1 MSFFGRADHVLFLSA
16 ILWPYLWTASTIF
29 QKLCLLLIH
38 FVERKRTLHL
48 LNKSYLHISKTF
60 HSKRIF
66 FQYLYRIRLEAI
78 LDRCIRYVVW
88 WEFQATNFG
97 LEFDAYKN
105 DKNKIWLKVLEFPAS
120 LIEKKSYWTEG
131 LCICLAFF
139 FCFTTFKKPTL
150 PQGVATCWV
159 VDEAVAN
166 NFHSPAPCPHI
177 QYVALLV
184 CCCDPLSLPQ
194 EKRIFQPTF
203 YTCRVSIPRR
213 NCLQLL
219 LLS

>member
-1 MSFFGRADHVLFLSA
+1 MKNTSISRWLLPFTPKRIKLELIFPFETYITFVLFWEGRPCS
-16 ILWPYLWTASTIF
+16 IF
-29 QKLCLLLIH
+29 VGYSLTL
-38 FVERKRTLHL
+38 FVDCFDHISKTMLAFDPFCGEKKNFTFT
-48 LNKSYLHISKTF
+48 NKSYLHISKTF

-120 LIEKKSYWTEG
+120 LIEKKSYCTEG

-150 PQGVATCWV
+150 PQGV
-159 VDEAVAN
+159 
-166 NFHSPAPCPHI
+166 SS
-177 QYVALLV
+177 YLLG
-184 CCCDPLSLPQ
+184 SRWGSGQ
-194 EKRIFQPTF
+194 
-203 YTCRVSIPRR
+203 
-213 NCLQLL
+213 
-219 LLS
+219 

>member
-48 LNKSYLHISKTF
+48 LNKNYLHISKTF

-97 LEFDAYKN
+97 LELGASKN
-105 DKNKIWLKVLEFPAS
+105 DQVQKPPA
-120 LIEKKSYWTEG
+120 
-131 LCICLAFF
+131 CLFLRENAWNNTVFMGA
-139 FCFTTFKKPTL
+139 TL
-150 PQGVATCWV
+150 MILFDILPL
-159 VDEAVAN
+159 
-166 NFHSPAPCPHI
+166 F
-177 QYVALLV
+177 QY
-184 CCCDPLSLPQ
+184 S
-194 EKRIFQPTF
+194 
-203 YTCRVSIPRR
+203 R
-213 NCLQLL
+213 NQL
-219 LLS
+219 

>member
-16 ILWPYLWTASTIF
+16 ILWPYLWTALTIF

-105 DKNKIWLKVLEFPAS
+105 DKNKIWLKS
-120 LIEKKSYWTEG
+120 SGISCITNRKKSYLIYFATEKSEIFDKACPKDHKEVDANG
-131 LCICLAFF
+131 LDTHA
-139 FCFTTFKKPTL
+139 
-150 PQGVATCWV
+150 
-159 VDEAVAN
+159 
-166 NFHSPAPCPHI
+166 
-177 QYVALLV
+177 
-184 CCCDPLSLPQ
+184 
-194 EKRIFQPTF
+194 
-203 YTCRVSIPRR
+203 
-213 NCLQLL
+213 
-219 LLS
+219 